1 MRAFDDEEG
10 GHWQAAVLD
19 ASYGNALLVFSQI
32 GGSGVLKSDLYAA
45 NLAEAMQIVAAM
57 DEAEL
62 RSALAQAVP
71 MQ

>member
-1 MRAFDDEEG
+1 MRTFDDEKG

-19 ASYGNALLVFSQI
+19 ASHGNAILVFSQI

-45 NLAEAMQIVAAM
+45 NLAEALQVVTAM

-62 RSALAQAVP
+62 RSALEQAVP
-71 MQ
+71 M